1 MYASARFSRLVF
13 AFAALFSLL
22 DLTAAAQTP
31 PPPFTARNAVYLEGG
46 GNALLYS
53 MNYERM
59 VIGGLSARVG
69 VSLIP
74 AWFPW
79 VGEGDDGAA
88 LVMVPVQAG
97 YVSGTGNHH
106 LEIGAGATF
115 GNASVDIGD
124 LEGKESWVFGTGT
137 VGYRF
142 QRPEGGVV
150 FRATVTPLFIEVLD
164 VGVIPMIGLSLGRSF

>member
-1 MYASARFSRLVF
+1 MYASARLSRLVF
-13 AFAALFSLL
+13 AFAVLISLVSV
-22 DLTAAAQTP
+22 TAAAQSP
-31 PPPFTARNAVYLEGG
+31 PPPFTARNTVYFEGG

-53 MNYERM
+53 INYERM
-59 VIGGLSARVG
+59 VVGGLTARVG
-69 VSLIP
+69 VAVFP

-97 YVSGTGNHH
+97 YVFGTGDHH

-124 LEGKESWVFGTGT
+124 LEGREEWVYGSGT

-142 QRPEGGVV
+142 QRPQGGVV